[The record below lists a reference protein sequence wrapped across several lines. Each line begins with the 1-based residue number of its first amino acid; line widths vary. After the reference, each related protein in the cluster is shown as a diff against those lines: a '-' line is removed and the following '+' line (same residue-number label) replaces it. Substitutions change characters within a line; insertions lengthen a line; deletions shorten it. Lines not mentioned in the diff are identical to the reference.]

1 MSWKEEVNELQKK
14 LIRDRSSLI
23 GKTIASVYMDWGMVC
38 LRFEDGTYTAF
49 EADVGLDE
57 DASVG
62 FVHILLVEYLYN
74 VGILSEEL
82 YGEHL
87 KEQDSNRKS
96 LRKRQWEE
104 LNKEFGKQD

>member
-1 MSWKEEVNELQKK
+1 MSWKEEVNEIQKK

-23 GKTIASVYMDWGMVC
+23 GKTISSIYMDWRMVC
-38 LRFEDGTYTAF
+38 LRFEDGTYAAF
-49 EADVGLDE
+49 EADVGMDE
-57 DASVG
+57 DASIS
-62 FVHILLVEYLYN
+62 FAHILPVKYLYK
-74 VGILSEEL
+74 VGVLSKEL
-82 YGEHL
+82 YEEHL